1 MKNWNF
7 RINLF
12 ELHMETTSKLIP
24 MFFFFSDKTL
34 ISGYIMHFLDFLECF
49 FKIL

>member
-12 ELHMETTSKLIP
+12 ELHMETASKLIP
-24 MFFFFSDKTL
+24 TFFFSDKTL
-34 ISGYIMHFLDFLECF
+34 IRGYIMHFLDFLECF
-49 FKIL
+49 FKML